1 MISFYLIMF
10 ALPLLIMAAAFYLA
24 KKDTRKDG

>member
-10 ALPLLIMAAAFYLA
+10 VLPLLIIAAAFYLA
-24 KKDTRKDG
+24 KKDARDDG